1 MADQVSIRLR
11 LHYPGHRVGDV
22 IKMDA
27 EKADKLVNAKY
38 ATYEDE
44 QPAAVE
50 YERVEPDEVVPAVDL
65 PAEYAVKAE
74 WVKVADNL
82 GIETDTLTKAE
93 IIEVV
98 KDAVGG

>member
-1 MADQVSIRLR
+1 MADLVSIRLR

-27 EKADKLVNAKY
+27 EQADRLVNAKY

-44 QPAAVE
+44 AVA
-50 YERVEPDEVVPAVDL
+50 YEPVEPDEVTPAVDL
-65 PAEYAVKAE
+65 PAESAVKPE
-74 WVKVADNL
+74 WVAVAKNL
-82 GIETDTLTKAE
+82 GIDTDGLTKAE

-98 KDAVGG
+98 TEVVGSN